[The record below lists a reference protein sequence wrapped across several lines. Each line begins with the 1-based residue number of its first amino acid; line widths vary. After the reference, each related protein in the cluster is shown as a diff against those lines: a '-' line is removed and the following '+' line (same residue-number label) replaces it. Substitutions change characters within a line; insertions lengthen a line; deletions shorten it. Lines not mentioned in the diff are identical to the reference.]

1 MAKSASANH
10 RPAGHPPVKS
20 GGIGILLI
28 NLGTPEGTSY
38 GEMRR
43 YLKEFLSDRRVIEV
57 NPVVWWFVLNGIILN
72 TRPQRSGHAYDKI
85 WNRERN
91 ESPLKTIT
99 RAQAEKVAARFAKT
113 PAISV
118 DWAMRY
124 GKPSIG
130 ERLARM
136 KEEGCER
143 ILLFPLYPQYSAAT
157 TATALDSAYDAL
169 KKMRWQPAIRTVPP
183 YYDAPAHIDAVAQSP
198 VARAGVRSNFSV
210 QRSPIFCSSV
220 RVTSMS
226 ARVPVAL
233 SAASELEKNRSTKPS
248 RSLAAVRN
256 FVSTEPGDASDSNE
270 IDALHDSR
278 PLADVLTPFVLRT
291 VVSIIFESSSTM
303 TSPTASTSVHVGDD
317 ADPAKLQPEQ
327 LRDACVLHGSPE
339 TVARKILAL
348 RDEIG
353 DFGTLLYA
361 AHDWQDK
368 ARMKH
373 SLRLMAQEV
382 MPRVNAALRDKA
394 A

>member
-1 MAKSASANH
+1 LGVAKSASANH

-183 YYDAPAHIDAVAQSP
+183 YYDAPAHIDAVAQSIAQHVKGLGWKP
-198 VARAGVRSNFSV
+198 DLHVLSFHGLPQSYFDKGDPYYCHCMKTARLVAGRLKLPPDKLRVVFQSRFGKEEWIKPYAQDTIEKLPGEGARNIVIAMPGFAADCVETLEEVAIGLKESFLKAGGANFSTV
-210 QRSPIFCSSV
+210 PCLNDSV
-220 RVTSMS
+220 
-226 ARVPVAL
+226 L
-233 SAASELEKNRSTKPS
+233 SVDMLETIVHKELSGW
-248 RSLAAVRN
+248 L
-256 FVSTEPGDASDSNE
+256 
-270 IDALHDSR
+270 
-278 PLADVLTPFVLRT
+278 
-291 VVSIIFESSSTM
+291 
-303 TSPTASTSVHVGDD
+303 
-317 ADPAKLQPEQ
+317 
-327 LRDACVLHGSPE
+327 
-339 TVARKILAL
+339 
-348 RDEIG
+348 
-353 DFGTLLYA
+353 
-361 AHDWQDK
+361 
-368 ARMKH
+368 
-373 SLRLMAQEV
+373 
-382 MPRVNAALRDKA
+382 
-394 A
+394 